1 VLVFMYMREP
11 EPGAPVAKP
20 MRSGY
25 VGFSLAL
32 AAILVLALGIWPDS
46 SLDVARAATLTG
58 GP

>member
-1 VLVFMYMREP
+1 
-11 EPGAPVAKP
+11 